1 MTSYPQETFAA
12 GTEQAVSV
20 RWTLASL
27 SLSMLLA
34 SLGTSIANVGLPT
47 LAGAFSASFQEVQWV
62 VLAYLLATTTLI
74 ISVGRLG
81 DIVGRRKLL
90 LAGIALFTMAS
101 ASCAAAPHL
110 SWLVAARAVQGLG
123 AAVMMALAMAMVG
136 EAVPK
141 ERTGSAMG
149 LLGTMSA
156 IGTALGP
163 SLGGVLIGGFGWRA
177 IFLVTVPCGLLA
189 LFLGHHALPAARPRA
204 KSTRPAFDVIGTLVL
219 ALTLGAYALAM
230 TIGGGTF
237 GTINLILLLAAI
249 FGICAFLF
257 VESRAA
263 SPLVR
268 LATLREPRLR
278 SGLATSM
285 LVATVMMT
293 TLVVGPFYL
302 SRGLGLDAALVG
314 LVMSAGPVVSALA
327 GVPAG
332 RLVDRFGA
340 GRMAAAGLGIMAIG
354 CLALSVVPQPFGV
367 AGYVMPLVTLTAG
380 YALFQAANTTG
391 VMKDARPEQRG
402 IVSGLLNL
410 SRNLGLV
417 TGASVMGAV
426 FSFAA
431 TASAFTTADGVAA
444 AAGMRATF
452 AVATVLVVFAAAI
465 AVASRVHVVEPTP
478 EETEG
483 VGS

>member
-1 MTSYPQETFAA
+1 MTSYPQDTADA
-12 GTEQAVSV
+12 GMRRTVSV
-20 RWTLASL
+20 RWTFASL

-34 SLGTSIANVGLPT
+34 SLGTSIANVGLPS
-47 LAGAFSASFQEVQWV
+47 LAEAFSASFQEVQWV
-62 VLAYLLATTTLI
+62 VIAYLLAITTLI
-74 ISVGRLG
+74 VSVGRLG
-81 DIVGRRKLL
+81 DTFGRRRLL
-90 LAGIALFTMAS
+90 LAGIALFTLAS
-101 ASCAAAPHL
+101 ALCGGAPHL
-110 SWLVAARAVQGLG
+110 AWLVAARAVQGLG
-123 AAVMMALAMAMVG
+123 AAVMMALAMALVG
-136 EAVPK
+136 ETVPK
-141 ERTGSAMG
+141 EKTGSAMG

-163 SLGGVLIGGFGWRA
+163 SLGGALIAGFGWRA
-177 IFLVTVPCGLLA
+177 IFLVTVPVGLLI
-189 LFLGHHALPAARPRA
+189 LFLAHRGLPAD
-204 KSTRPAFDVIGTLVL
+204 RPASGTVRLRFDLTGTLVL
-219 ALTLGAYALAM
+219 ALTLGTYALAM
-230 TIGGGTF
+230 TIGNGVF
-237 GTINLILLLAAI
+237 GTINLVLLLAVF
-249 FGICAFLF
+249 FGICLFLF

-268 LATLREPRLR
+268 LEMVREPLLR

-302 SRGLGLDAALVG
+302 SRGLGLSAALVG

-332 RLVDRFGA
+332 RFVDRFGA
-340 GRMAAAGLGIMAIG
+340 RRMAVAALGIMATG
-354 CLALSVVPQPFGV
+354 CLALSIAPQPLGV
-367 AGYVMPLVTLTAG
+367 AGYVMPLIILTAG

-410 SRNLGLV
+410 SRNLGLI

-431 TASAFTTADGVAA
+431 VSEAATAGSAA
-444 AAGMRATF
+444 AAGMSATF
-452 AVATVLVVFAAAI
+452 AVATVLVVMAAAI
-465 AVASRVHVVEPTP
+465 AAASRGDASKPVPQQAS
-478 EETEG
+478 G
-483 VGS
+483 VSGN

>member
-1 MTSYPQETFAA
+1 MTSYPQDTADA
-12 GTEQAVSV
+12 GMRRTVSV

-34 SLGTSIANVGLPT
+34 SLGTSIANVGLPS
-47 LAGAFSASFQEVQWV
+47 LAEAFSASFQEVQWV
-62 VLAYLLATTTLI
+62 VIAYLLAITTLI
-74 ISVGRLG
+74 VSVGRLG
-81 DIVGRRKLL
+81 DTFGRRRLL
-90 LAGIALFTMAS
+90 LAGIALFTLAS
-101 ASCAAAPHL
+101 ALCGSAPHL
-110 SWLVAARAVQGLG
+110 AWLIAARAVQGLG
-123 AAVMMALAMAMVG
+123 AAVMMALAMALVG
-136 EAVPK
+136 ETVPK
-141 ERTGSAMG
+141 EKTGSAIG

-163 SLGGVLIGGFGWRA
+163 SLGGALIAGFGWRA
-177 IFLVTVPCGLLA
+177 IFLVTVPVGLLV
-189 LFLGHHALPAARPRA
+189 LFLAHRGLPAD
-204 KSTRPAFDVIGTLVL
+204 RPASGIVRLRFDLTGTLVL
-219 ALTLGAYALAM
+219 ALTLGTYALAM
-230 TIGGGTF
+230 TIGNGVF
-237 GTINLILLLAAI
+237 GTINLVLLPAVF
-249 FGICAFLF
+249 FGICLFLF

-268 LATLREPRLR
+268 LEMVREPLLR

-302 SRGLGLDAALVG
+302 SRGLGLSAALVG

-332 RLVDRFGA
+332 RFVDRFGA
-340 GRMAAAGLGIMAIG
+340 RRMAVAALGIMATG
-354 CLALSVVPQPFGV
+354 CLALSIAPQPLGV
-367 AGYVMPLVTLTAG
+367 AGYVMPLIILTAG

-410 SRNLGLV
+410 SRNLGLI

-431 TASAFTTADGVAA
+431 VSEAATAGSAA

-452 AVATVLVVFAAAI
+452 AVATVLVVMAAAI
-465 AVASRVHVVEPTP
+465 AAASRGDASKPVPQQAS
-478 EETEG
+478 G
-483 VGS
+483 VSGN